1 MNTIPENTIE
11 SIKNLDAETIQ
22 AVNNYYLNVGQFKP
36 KQEKNQWIP
45 GRKTA
50 PESNMSVI
58 PSRPQG

>member
-36 KQEKNQWIP
+36 KHEKKEEQEKTKNYFVGDGTI
-45 GRKTA
+45 
-50 PESNMSVI
+50 I
-58 PSRPQG
+58 